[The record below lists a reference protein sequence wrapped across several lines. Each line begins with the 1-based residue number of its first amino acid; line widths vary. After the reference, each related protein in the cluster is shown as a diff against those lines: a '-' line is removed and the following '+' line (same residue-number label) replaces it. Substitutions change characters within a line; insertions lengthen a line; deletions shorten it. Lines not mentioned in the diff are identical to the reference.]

1 MGASLVLVDDGRSHR
16 TIQGKAA
23 LAALPPVALAL
34 NGVGG
39 ASSTTL
45 ASMLAKDGVIVT
57 YGGMSKQP
65 TSISAGMLIFRN
77 ITARGFWLSRWSAD
91 QQTAA
96 AAAAAA
102 DNTLRTPH
110 LPREMMDELYSL
122 VKRGKLK
129 MPAREV
135 SLDEALHAI
144 SSPTAVG
151 TRKLLIRF

>member
-1 MGASLVLVDDGRSHR
+1 MLTKTSPPLWWCREHKTNAGPYNLYPDALSGSSSHAR
-16 TIQGKAA
+16 AA
-23 LAALPPVALAL
+23 
-34 NGVGG
+34 VGCE
-39 ASSTTL
+39 SPYQT
-45 ASMLAKDGVIVT
+45 VT

-91 QQTAA
+91 QQAA

-144 SSPTAVG
+144 ASPTAVG